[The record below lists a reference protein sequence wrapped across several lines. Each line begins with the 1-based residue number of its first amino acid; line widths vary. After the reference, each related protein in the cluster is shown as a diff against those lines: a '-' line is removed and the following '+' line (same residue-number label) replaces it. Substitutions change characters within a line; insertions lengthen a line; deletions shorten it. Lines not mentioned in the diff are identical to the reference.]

1 MQYLIRQSFEWYCC
15 KLEYILIFFLNILVW
30 VNAMQCNV
38 ECRLPEKDVI
48 LKEPP
53 PMSLPSEGARVGRAG
68 GLAPPRT
75 PLSRRNFF
83 IIEIRKYK
91 LQR

>member
-1 MQYLIRQSFEWYCC
+1 
-15 KLEYILIFFLNILVW
+15 
-30 VNAMQCNV
+30 
-38 ECRLPEKDVI
+38 
-48 LKEPP
+48 
-53 PMSLPSEGARVGRAG
+53 MSLPSEGARVGRAG